1 MREKPVAFSE
11 SQMKEIEACIDE
23 LGRNTGAQEIL
34 LADMTG
40 RLILAKG
47 RLGNRETT
55 ATGVAVLS
63 AGGYAATVEMARYF
77 EIETEFGQITYE
89 GEYHSIYSSKVGKAL
104 IITVVFD
111 HSVKLGIVRA
121 FTNQAA
127 QCLQDIVNRALVKM
141 ETDERLPEAEKMG
154 AEFGPALMDEVEAF
168 LVEEGSQ

>member
-34 LADMTG
+34 LADITG

-47 RLGNRETT
+47 RLGKRETT
-55 ATGVAVLS
+55 ATGVAALS

-77 EIETEFGQITYE
+77 EIETEFRQITYE
-89 GEYHSIYSSKVGKAL
+89 GEYHSIYSSNVGNAL

-127 QCLQDIVNRALVKM
+127 QCLQDIVNRALVEM
-141 ETDERLPEAEKMG
+141 ETDDRLPEAEKLG
-154 AEFGPALMDEVEAF
+154 AEFGQALMDEVEAL